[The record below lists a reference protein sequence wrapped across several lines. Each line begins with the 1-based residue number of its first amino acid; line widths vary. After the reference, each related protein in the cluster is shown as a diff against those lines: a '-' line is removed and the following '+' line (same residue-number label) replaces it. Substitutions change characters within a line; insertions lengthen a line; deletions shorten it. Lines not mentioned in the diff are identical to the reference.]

1 MPHLE
6 GVAMGDFELG
16 QVYDLKLSELK
27 PNPHQPRTVFQ
38 DTEIRELANSI
49 DEKDSSSR
57 S

>member
-6 GVAMGDFELG
+6 GVAMGNYELG
-16 QVYDLKLSELK
+16 QVYDLELSALK

-49 DEKDSSSR
+49 DEK
-57 S
+57 